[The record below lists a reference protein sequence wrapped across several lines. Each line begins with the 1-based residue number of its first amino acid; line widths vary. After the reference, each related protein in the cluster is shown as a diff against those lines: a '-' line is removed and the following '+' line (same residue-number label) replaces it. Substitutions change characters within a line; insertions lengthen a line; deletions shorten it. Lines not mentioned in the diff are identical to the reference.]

1 VRRIVGFVEHGLRRS
16 LKHDPGNG
24 RGVER
29 RRAGHVSGGLGISVG
44 GGVGQ

>member
-1 VRRIVGFVEHGLRRS
+1 MRRVVEFVECGRGRGLE
-16 LKHDPGNG
+16 HDPGNG